1 LGLWSGLNG
10 LEFFADMGELD
21 RSGEAELV
29 LDSVSDAF
37 CWVGR
42 DWTIR
47 FMNRAGRD
55 YFRLDQ
61 KEVLGRSVW
70 EVFPAMK
77 GTQIGDTLVGAMES
91 RTTVQTGMWGAT
103 RPDRWSDV
111 RVFPL
116 DDGGLAVI
124 WRDETDRKRHDD
136 AVQETLRRQE
146 GLYRELNH
154 RIANG
159 LQSVVGIVRLSTRA
173 VGDPQSKAVIA
184 NAVDH
189 IIALSLVHR
198 RLYQSRGVE
207 QQEVREY
214 LETLCRELVKAF
226 SSEAKPCAIAC
237 DVQPDAYTKTDT
249 TLNLGLLLSELVMNA
264 IKHGGCA
271 NLRVS
276 FRVENATAK
285 LQVIDDGKGLPAD
298 FDPTQAKGVGI
309 RLVMA
314 WAKALAGKLEFDH
327 PGQGTTATLTFPT
340 KGQIVV

>member
-1 LGLWSGLNG
+1 
-10 LEFFADMGELD
+10 MGELD

-29 LDSVSDAF
+29 LNSVSDAF

-47 FMNRAGRD
+47 FINRAGRD
-55 YFRLDQ
+55 YFRLDHE
-61 KEVLGRSVW
+61 EVLGRSVW

-77 GTQIGDTLVGAMES
+77 GAQIGDTLLGAMES
-91 RTTVQTGMWGAT
+91 RATVQTGMWGAT

-111 RVFPL
+111 RMFPL

-136 AVQETLRRQE
+136 AVLETLRRQE
-146 GLYRELNH
+146 DLYRELNH

-173 VGDPQSKAVIA
+173 IGDPQSRTVVA

-189 IIALSLVHR
+189 IVALSLVHR
-198 RLYQSRGVE
+198 RLYQAQGVE

-214 LETLCRELVKAF
+214 LASLCQELVKAF
-226 SSEAKPCAIAC
+226 GSEAKPCVIAC
-237 DVQPDAYTKTDT
+237 DVQPHVYTKTDT
-249 TLNLGLLLSELVMNA
+249 TLNIGLLLSELVMNA
-264 IKHGGCA
+264 IKHGGCV

-276 FRVENATAK
+276 FRVENATVR
-285 LQVIDDGKGLPAD
+285 LQVIDDGEGLPAD
-298 FDPTQAKGVGI
+298 FDPAQVKGVGI

-314 WAKALAGKLEFDH
+314 WAKALAGKLDFGR
-327 PGQGTTATLTFPT
+327 PGQGTTVTLTFPA
-340 KGQIVV
+340 KGQVVV

>member
-1 LGLWSGLNG
+1 
-10 LEFFADMGELD
+10 MGELD
-21 RSGEAELV
+21 RSGEVELV
-29 LDSVSDAF
+29 LNSVSDAF
-37 CWVGR
+37 CWIGG

-47 FMNRAGRD
+47 FINRAGRD

-61 KEVLGRSVW
+61 EEVLGRSIW
-70 EVFPAMK
+70 AVFPAMK
-77 GTQIGDTLVGAMES
+77 GAQIGDTLMGAMKS
-91 RTTVQTGMWGAT
+91 RATVQAGMWGAT

-111 RVFPL
+111 RIFPL

-173 VGDPQSKAVIA
+173 IGDPQSRAVVA

-189 IIALSLVHR
+189 IVALSLVHR
-198 RLYQSRGVE
+198 RLYQSQGVE

-214 LETLCRELVKAF
+214 LETLCRELVNAF
-226 SSEAKPCAIAC
+226 GSKDRPCVISC
-237 DVQPDAYTKTDT
+237 DVQPDVYTTTDT
-249 TLNLGLLLSELVMNA
+249 TLNIGLLVSELVMNA
-264 IKHGGCA
+264 IKHGDCA
-271 NLRVS
+271 NIRVS
-276 FRVENATAK
+276 FSAEDGVSTLR
-285 LQVIDDGKGLPAD
+285 VIDDGKGLPPD
-298 FDPTQAKGVGI
+298 FDPAQVKGVGI

-314 WAKALAGKLEFDH
+314 WAKALSGKLEFEH
-327 PGQGTTATLTFPT
+327 PGQGATVTLTFPAE
-340 KGQIVV
+340 GQVVVDPEP

>member
-1 LGLWSGLNG
+1 
-10 LEFFADMGELD
+10 MGELD

-29 LDSVSDAF
+29 LNSVSDAF

-55 YFRLDQ
+55 YFRLDHE
-61 KEVLGRSVW
+61 EVVGRSVW

-77 GTQIGDTLVGAMES
+77 GTQIGDTLLGAMES
-91 RTTVQTGMWGAT
+91 RATVHTGMWGAT

-146 GLYRELNH
+146 DLYRELNH

-173 VGDPQSKAVIA
+173 IGDPQSRTVVA

-189 IIALSLVHR
+189 IVALSLVHR

-214 LETLCRELVKAF
+214 LETLCRELANAF
-226 SSEAKPCAIAC
+226 GSKTRPCVISC
-237 DVQPDAYTKTDT
+237 DVQPGVYTTTDT
-249 TLNLGLLLSELVMNA
+249 TLNMGLLVSELVMNS
-264 IKHGGCA
+264 IKHGDCV
-271 NLRVS
+271 NLRVLFS
-276 FRVENATAK
+276 VENGIST
-285 LQVIDDGKGLPAD
+285 LRVIDDGKGLPSN
-298 FDPTQAKGVGI
+298 FDPAQVKGVGI

-314 WAKALAGKLEFDH
+314 WAKALAGKLEFDP
-327 PGQGTTATLTFPT
+327 PGQGATATLTFPAE
-340 KGQIVV
+340 GHVVVDPEP

>member
-1 LGLWSGLNG
+1 
-10 LEFFADMGELD
+10 MGELE
-21 RSGEAELV
+21 RSGEAEFV
-29 LDSVSDAF
+29 LNSISDAF
-37 CWVGR
+37 CWIDR
-42 DWTIR
+42 DWAIR
-47 FMNRAGRD
+47 FINRAGRD
-55 YFRLDQ
+55 YFRLDDE
-61 KEVLGRSVW
+61 EVLGRSVW

-77 GTQIGDTLVGAMES
+77 GAQIGDTLLGAMKS
-91 RTTVQTGMWGAT
+91 RTTIQTGMWGAT

-146 GLYRELNH
+146 DLYRELNH

-173 VGDPQSKAVIA
+173 IGDPQSKTVIT

-226 SSEAKPCAIAC
+226 GSESKPCVIAC
-237 DVQPDAYTKTDT
+237 DVQPKVYTKTDM
-249 TLNLGLLLSELVMNA
+249 TLNIGLSLSELVMNS
-264 IKHGGCA
+264 IKHGGCT

-276 FRVENATAK
+276 FRVENGTAK

-298 FDPTQAKGVGI
+298 FDPAQVKGVGI

-314 WAKALAGKLEFDH
+314 WAKALAGKLEFGP
-327 PGQGTTATLTFPT
+327 PGQGTTATLTFPAQ
-340 KGQIVV
+340 GHVVVRDPEP